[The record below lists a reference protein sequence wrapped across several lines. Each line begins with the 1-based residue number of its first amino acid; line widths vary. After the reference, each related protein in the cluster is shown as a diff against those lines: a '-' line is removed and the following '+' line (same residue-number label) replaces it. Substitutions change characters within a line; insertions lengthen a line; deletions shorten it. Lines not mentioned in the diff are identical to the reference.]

1 MDARRARAAVS
12 TAVAGA
18 GAIAVTVLS
27 ALVPAAAAPTSSL
40 SARIESPAVVPG
52 VAAADARRDALA
64 MRDDAVSL
72 RRDVER
78 MMQRYVDTYG
88 SRFTP
93 ADLAELTRL
102 RRNADRQLA
111 SVVITTGRLS
121 SAITRKQGTSQVETA
136 RRAALSAWTRAR
148 SAADSSYGSARSIME
163 PQLSLVERLRALGDY
178 TDMMGRFDVL
188 GEQIR
193 TVGT

>member
-1 MDARRARAAVS
+1 MDARGARAAGNA
-12 TAVAGA
+12 AVAGA
-18 GAIAVTVLS
+18 AAIAVTVLS
-27 ALVPAAAAPTSSL
+27 ALVPAAAAPTSTL
-40 SARIESPAVVPG
+40 SARIESRAVAPG

-102 RRNADRQLA
+102 RRNADRQLS

-121 SAITRKQGTSQVETA
+121 SAITRKQGTSQIEAA

-193 TVGT
+193 RVGT

>member
-1 MDARRARAAVS
+1 MDARGARAAVNA
-12 TAVAGA
+12 AVAGA
-18 GAIAVTVLS
+18 AAIAVTVLS
-27 ALVPAAAAPTSSL
+27 ALVPAAAAPTSTL
-40 SARIESPAVVPG
+40 SARIESRAVAPG

-93 ADLAELTRL
+93 ADLVELTRL
-102 RRNADRQLA
+102 RRNADRQLS
-111 SVVITTGRLS
+111 SVVITTRRLS
-121 SAITRKQGTSQVETA
+121 SAITRKQGTSQIETA

-193 TVGT
+193 RVGT

>member
-52 VAAADARRDALA
+52 VAAADGRRDALA

>member
-1 MDARRARAAVS
+1 MEARGARAAVNA
-12 TAVAGA
+12 AVAGT
-18 GAIAVTVLS
+18 GAIAFTVVS
-27 ALVPAAAAPTSSL
+27 TLVPAAAAPASSS
-40 SARIESPAVVPG
+40 SAGVEPRAVAPG
-52 VAAADARRDALA
+52 STAADARRDALA

-88 SRFTP
+88 SRFTE
-93 ADLAELTRL
+93 ADLHELTRL
-102 RRNADRQLA
+102 RRNADRQLS
-111 SVVITTGRLS
+111 SVVVTTGRLS
-121 SAITRKQGTSQVETA
+121 SAITRTRSSVQIENA
-136 RRAALSAWTRAR
+136 RRAALAAWTRAR

-178 TDMMGRFDVL
+178 SDMMGRFDVL